1 MDIERIGS
9 IIRELRIE
17 KGMTQK
23 ELAEIINVSDKTIS
37 KWECAAGYPDVS
49 LLPALSSALNVD
61 LNKLL
66 QGDVT
71 RKNRDGGSM
80 KRIKFY
86 ICPVCGYIITAT
98 GSPDDSCCGRNL
110 DPLKAQAPDEAH
122 EANIDFVEDELYVS
136 FGHEMTKEHYIS
148 FAALIN
154 YDRVILIKMYPEQEA
169 TVRLPKIRGTRI
181 AYGCINHGLFEIKTK
196 W

>member
-1 MDIERIGS
+1 MDIEKIGS

-23 ELAEIINVSDKTIS
+23 ELAEIMNVSDKTIS

-49 LLPALSSALNVD
+49 LLQALSSALGVD

-66 QGDVT
+66 QGDVA
-71 RKNRDGGSM
+71 RKNSDGGSM

-86 ICPVCGYIITAT
+86 ICPVCGNIITAT
-98 GSPDDSCCGRNL
+98 GNADVSCCGRKL
-110 DPLKAQAPDEAH
+110 EALKAQAPDDVH
-122 EANIDFVEDELYVS
+122 EAVIDFVEDELYVTFS
-136 FGHEMTKEHYIS
+136 HEMTKEHYLS
-148 FAALIN
+148 FVALIN

-169 TVRLPKIRGTRI
+169 AVRLPKIRGARI